1 MRRTKTTY
9 TAIHGTELEP
19 DGRLAYPVPA
29 AAEVIGISSRR
40 LWDLIRD
47 KKIKSFMAEG
57 RRLISRKALEVYVA
71 EREAAHND
79 EDAA

>member
-9 TAIHGTELEP
+9 TAISGTELQP
-19 DGRLAYPVPA
+19 DGKLCYPVEA

-47 KKIKSFMAEG
+47 KKIKSFKAEG
-57 RRLISRKALEVYVA
+57 RRLISRTALETYVT
-71 EREAAHND
+71 EREAAGD

>member
-19 DGRLAYPVPA
+19 DGKLAYPVTA
-29 AAEVIGISSRR
+29 AAAVIGISSRR
-40 LWDLIRD
+40 VWDLIRD
-47 KKIKSFMAEG
+47 KKIRSFMAEG
-57 RRLISRKALEVYVA
+57 RRLISRKALETYVA
-71 EREAAHND
+71 EREAASG

>member
-29 AAEVIGISSRR
+29 AAAVIGISARR
-40 LWDLIRD
+40 VWDLIRD

-57 RRLISRKALEVYVA
+57 RRLISRTALQAYVE
-71 EREAAHND
+71 EREAAGD